1 MSCRRPRS
9 TIYGSRW
16 SIDSDTDTTRSEQDT
31 ESGHTGS
38 ATEKC
43 GHKGGRASLVAIDG
57 LRLTGH
63 GGRLGHSYGTAP
75 RDTECG
81 CTGGATENVETSVA
95 KRAPLP
101 PTAYHTLL
109 MADGSDTRAARHN
122 RTYNVGTYVGGPA
135 ERCGHIGGEASPV
148 TALGP
153 RLTVHGG
160 RPRHDGRARTQSTDG
175 LQRPI
180 SPRNLPWISAP
191 PRRRGGGG
199 SGGGGGD
206 DDDDDGGDD
215 DDDGGEVPRDGPLI
229 LGRFLTPCGQEART
243 TSRGPAS
250 SPSSPSS
257 SSSSSSSPSSSS
269 SSSSPGRR
277 LRRRRRRRGNA

>member
-1 MSCRRPRS
+1 M
-9 TIYGSRW
+9 
-16 SIDSDTDTTRSEQDT
+16 
-31 ESGHTGS
+31 
-38 ATEKC
+38 
-43 GHKGGRASLVAIDG
+43 
-57 LRLTGH
+57 
-63 GGRLGHSYGTAP
+63 
-75 RDTECG
+75 
-81 CTGGATENVETSVA
+81 ETSVA

-215 DDDGGEVPRDGPLI
+215 DDGDHDGDDDDDAAAEADDDDGDDGDDGGDGDDDDDEDD
-229 LGRFLTPCGQEART
+229 EAEEEDEED
-243 TSRGPAS
+243 
-250 SPSSPSS
+250 
-257 SSSSSSSPSSSS
+257 
-269 SSSSPGRR
+269 
-277 LRRRRRRRGNA
+277 